1 MAATEQESSNENDSL
16 EAIEQKKFQSRPETY
31 NGAERELYC
40 WTQTISDID
49 VRVKIPK
56 QIKKGKEIKVNLTK
70 QHIKVDLIESN
81 EIKTIIDSDLP
92 WPIRAEESTWSLVPG
107 EYIHVI
113 NKISMEKTLER
124 WWENFLI
131 DEKKISLKHIKPEK
145 SMEDLGQEEQ
155 MKIHQMMYDQRQKAM
170 GLPTSEEQKYQ
181 EIMKQAWNAE
191 GSPFRGQPYDP
202 SIAQSIRKSE

>member
-1 MAATEQESSNENDSL
+1 MSSNEQQTSNDDDST
-16 EAIEQKKFQSRPETY
+16 EAIEQKKFQARPETY
-31 NGAERELYC
+31 NGADRDLYC
-40 WTQTISDID
+40 WTQTINDID

-56 QIKKGKEIKVNLTK
+56 HIKKGKDIKVNLTK
-70 QHIKVDLIESN
+70 QHIKIDIIESN
-81 EIKTIIDSDLP
+81 EIKTLIDSDLP
-92 WPIRAEESTWSLVPG
+92 WTIRAEDSTWSLVPG
-107 EYIHVI
+107 EYIH
-113 NKISMEKTLER
+113 ISMEKSMER

-131 DEKKISLKHIKPEK
+131 NEKKINLKHIQPEK
-145 SMEDLGQEEQ
+145 SMENLSQEEQ

-191 GSPFRGQPYDP
+191 GSPFKGQPYDP

>member
-1 MAATEQESSNENDSL
+1 MSSNERQASNDDDSA
-16 EAIEQKKFQSRPETY
+16 EAIEQKNFQSRPETY
-31 NGAERELYC
+31 NGADRDLYY

-56 QIKKGKEIKVNLTK
+56 HIKKGKEIKVNLTK
-70 QHIKVDLIESN
+70 QHIKIDLIESN
-81 EIKTIIDSDLP
+81 ELKTLIDSDLP
-92 WPIRAEESTWSLVPG
+92 WTIRAEDSTWSLVPG
-107 EYIHVI
+107 EYIH
-113 NKISMEKTLER
+113 ISMEKSMER

-131 DEKKISLKHIKPEK
+131 NEKKINLKHIQPEK
-145 SMEDLGQEEQ
+145 SMEDLNQEEQ

-191 GSPFRGQPYDP
+191 GSPFKGQPYDP